1 MDEKSAELT
10 KYAANSFLATKI
22 TFMNEIANYCEKVG
36 ADVDKVRAGMGTDSR
51 IGKRFLFPG
60 IGYGGSCFPKDV
72 KALQKAGLDKD
83 YDFKILNS
91 VIEVNEK
98 QKTIL
103 IPKIENQFNHDLT
116 NKKLAIWGLAFK
128 PETDDVRE
136 APAIYLMNELLSRG
150 AKLSV
155 YDPEAMPNIK
165 KQFGDK
171 LTYCESMYDALTDAD
186 ALVICTEWSIFR
198 TPDFNKVKQLLKQNI
213 IFDGRNL
220 YDLEDI
226 KKEGISYISIG
237 R

>member
-1 MDEKSAELT
+1 MD
-10 KYAANSFLATKI
+10 FLKQH
-22 TFMNEIANYCEKVG
+22 Y
-36 ADVDKVRAGMGTDSR
+36 
-51 IGKRFLFPG
+51 
-60 IGYGGSCFPKDV
+60 
-72 KALQKAGLDKD
+72 

-91 VIEVNEK
+91 VIKVNEK

-155 YDPEAMPNIK
+155 YDPEAMQNIK

-226 KKEGISYISIG
+226 KKEGISYMSIG